1 MFGIDIGLNVAS
13 VTLVKGKVDLDHL
26 VLKKS
31 TEMEGAD
38 EWVRINM
45 MAHRIYMTIVEI
57 TNRNDRTAKACRT
70 VAIEEPIYSWGRKNP
85 HGFAKSVMLFTVTRV
100 LLEGLEL
107 KIIPVNNKT
116 AKMVAGSGSKD
127 KEEMIKAYRK
137 WTGVWPGHSTQYG
150 KETLADSYFI
160 AQAGYGLSREG

>member
-31 TEMEGAD
+31 REMEEAP

-57 TNRNDRTAKACRT
+57 TNRNDRVLKACRK

-85 HGFAKSVMLFTVTRV
+85 HGFAKSVMLFTLTRSM
-100 LLEGLEL
+100 LDGLGL
-107 KIIPVNNKT
+107 KIIVVNPKT
-116 AKMVAGSGSKD
+116 AKMVAGSGTKD
-127 KEEMIKAYRK
+127 KEEMIQAYKK
-137 WTGVWPGHSTQYG
+137 WTGMDPGHSTQYG
-150 KETLADSYFI
+150 RETLADSYFV
-160 AQAGYGLSREG
+160 AQAGYQLGKS

>member
-1 MFGIDIGLNVAS
+1 MFGVDIGLTVAS

-31 TEMEGAD
+31 REMEDAP

-57 TNRNDRTAKACRT
+57 TNKNDRTRKACRT

-85 HGFAKSVMLFTVTRV
+85 KGFAKSVMLFTITRS
-100 LLEGLEL
+100 LLDGLGV
-107 KIIPVNNKT
+107 KILVVNPKS
-116 AKMVAGSGSKD
+116 AKLAAGSGTTD
-127 KEEMIKAYRK
+127 KEGMIRAYKK
-137 WTGVWPGHSTQYG
+137 WTGMDPGHSTTKG
-150 KETLADSYFI
+150 RETLADSYFI
-160 AQAGYGLSREG
+160 AQAGYQHGKG